1 MQLIRG
7 KCAEVR
13 PATIHPCQPN
23 PWCVWDRFYI
33 SGLPEYTSFASA
45 RGRCRNKT
53 SRDYPRWGGRGIEF
67 RFISFEHF
75 YAVLGPKPSAL
86 HSLDRIDNKGHYEQG
101 NVRWALPRQQMRN
114 RSFKPNATGET
125 GIYYKADRNR
135 ARRYQA
141 VVYVMNKA
149 KSCGCYATLAEAKT
163 AIEAA
168 RVRLWAEAAQ

>member
-1 MQLIRG
+1 MPLNRG
-7 KCAEVR
+7 QSDMLATCVR
-13 PATIHPCQPN
+13 HQCQPN
-23 PWCVWDRFYI
+23 LWWVWDRFYI

-114 RSFKPNATGET
+114 RSFKPNATGQT
-125 GIYYKADRNR
+125 GIYYKTDGNR
-135 ARRYQA
+135 TKRYQA

-149 KSCGCYATLAEAKT
+149 TSCGCYATLAEAKT
-163 AIEAA
+163 AIDAA
-168 RVRLWAEAAQ
+168 RTRLWAEAAQ